1 MRGLPV
7 TAACRLVGRVMASHY
22 RNVRPPIQGP
32 RPRRP
37 PGPQALTPAEQAA
50 VLQVIN
56 STGYLDLSVWQVWA
70 RELDEGRYWCSM
82 SSMYRN
88 RQGRRADPG
97 TTPA

>member
-1 MRGLPV
+1 
-7 TAACRLVGRVMASHY
+7 MASHY

-56 STGYLDLSVWQVWA
+56 STGYLDLSVGQVWA

-97 TTPA
+97 TTPAGRIRRN